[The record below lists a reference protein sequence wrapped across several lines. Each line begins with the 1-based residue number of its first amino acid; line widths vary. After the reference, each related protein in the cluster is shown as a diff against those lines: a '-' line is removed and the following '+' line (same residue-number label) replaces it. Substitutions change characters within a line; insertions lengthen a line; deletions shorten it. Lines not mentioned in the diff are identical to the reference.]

1 MLTGLNPFYSKNYDD
16 RYKLNKESKLDY
28 SKVKV
33 SYDALDLL

>member
-16 RYKLNKESKLDY
+16 RVMLNKESKFDY
-28 SKVKV
+28 GKVKV